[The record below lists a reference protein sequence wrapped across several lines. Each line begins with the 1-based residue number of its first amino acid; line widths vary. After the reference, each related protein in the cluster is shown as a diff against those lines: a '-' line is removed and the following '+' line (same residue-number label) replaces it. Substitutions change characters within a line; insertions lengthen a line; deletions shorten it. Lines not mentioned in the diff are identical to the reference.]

1 MSSLRERVGSPR
13 ARRALAPVLCAAL
26 LVVGVALTA
35 VAEAQEL
42 ERWDSPAPSYALV
55 ALFTGLYA
63 AAHHYSV
70 DFELRRETHSVTLV
84 QVPLALGLVFLAPWA
99 HLAARVAAPLVVAL
113 ALRQRQA
120 PIKVLYNLAAASFEV
135 GVAACAVVVVG
146 TDAGPD
152 LWLALYVGLLLGDVV
167 GSLLLSAVWWLIGM
181 PVTLRSALRSVLVVA
196 PVTLLFTALSVVTLS
211 AVSDDPTVW
220 LVLLVLAG
228 MLSVAY
234 RTHRRVVGQQLA
246 TQRLYDF
253 VRELGPLDLG
263 SQGAADALERMRVLL
278 HAQRL
283 DLALLQ
289 ERSWCH
295 LVACEDRAP
304 ERVEDL
310 PPGTSVPPGALR
322 GPALGSRHSGDEDTM
337 VTPLLTGTELGGVL
351 TATGRLGA
359 GRRFDMGDLRLLQTV
374 GAELAT
380 ALDRGRLL
388 RDLERSA
395 TTDALTELPNL
406 AETTRRVEELLE
418 RHGQVVLAAV
428 AVLSFRE
435 VNDTLGRELGDELLV
450 EVARR
455 LTAAYP
461 DGVVGRVGGARFA
474 VAFAAPE
481 VEGDA
486 EHFGL
491 SLRSRVE
498 GTAQLGAVGTH
509 VRLAVGVVNA
519 PEHGATGAT
528 LLRRAETAMYSARHV
543 GGGPVLWA
551 PAYEVQSNR
560 RLAVVMALR
569 EALAS
574 GAITVAYQ
582 PKVAADG
589 SRVTGVEALAR
600 WTHPAL
606 GEVGPDEFVPLAEA
620 SGLMGPL
627 TATVL
632 RQSLWACERWQPV
645 AASVG
650 VSVNISADTLL
661 DPSFVTQVAQLLA
674 EVDVPAELLTLE
686 LTESVLLQDPR
697 LAAERMAE
705 LRVLG
710 IALAVDDFGTGYSSL
725 TYLRGLPVDEVKVD
739 KAFVDGLAIDAA
751 DRAVVR
757 AVVDIAHT
765 LGLRVVAEG
774 TAHEEQ
780 LAVLQSLGVDEVQGY
795 LHARPLPAVELSQWL
810 RRRSRP
816 RRG

>member
-1 MSSLRERVGSPR
+1 MTTREQETVSRT
-13 ARRALAPVLCAAL
+13 RRGLAMALCAAL
-26 LVVGVALTA
+26 LVAGVVLTA
-35 VAEAQEL
+35 LSGEL
-42 ERWDSPAPSYALV
+42 RRWDAPVPAPALV
-55 ALFTGLYA
+55 ALFTLLYA

-70 DFELRRETHSVTLV
+70 DFELRRETHSFTLV

-99 HLAARVAAPLVVAL
+99 HLFARMTAPLAVAV

-120 PIKVLYNLAAASFEV
+120 PIKALYNLAAASFEV
-135 GVAACAVVVVG
+135 GVAACAVATVG
-146 TDAGPD
+146 TDPGPD
-152 LWLALYVGLLLGDVV
+152 LWLAIYIGLLLGDVV

-181 PVTLRSALRSVLVVA
+181 PVTLRSALQSVLVVA
-196 PVTLLFTALSVVTLS
+196 PVTLLFAALSIVTLS
-211 AVSDDPTVW
+211 AVPSDPTVW

-228 MLSVAY
+228 MLSLAY
-234 RTHRRVVGQQLA
+234 RTHRRVVGQQQA

-253 VRELGPLDLG
+253 VRELGPLDVR
-263 SQGAADALERMRVLL
+263 SQAAADALERMRVLL

-289 ERSWCH
+289 HGRWCH
-295 LVACEDRAP
+295 LVASEDHP
-304 ERVEDL
+304 PQRVDDL
-310 PPGTSVPPGALR
+310 SPGTSVPRAALR

-337 VTPLLTGTELGGVL
+337 TTPLLTGAELGGVL

-359 GRRFDMGDLRLLQTV
+359 GRRFDIGDLRLLQTV

-388 RDLERSA
+388 IDLERSA
-395 TTDALTELPNL
+395 TTDPLTALPNL
-406 AETTRRVEELLE
+406 AETTRRVQALVHE
-418 RHGQVVLAAV
+418 RRNVVLAAV
-428 AVLSFRE
+428 VVLSFRE

-455 LTAAYP
+455 LTEAYP

-474 VAFAAPE
+474 VAYATPDAG
-481 VEGDA
+481 GDA

-491 SLRSRVE
+491 SLRHRVE

-509 VRLAVGVVNA
+509 VRLSVGVVNA
-519 PEHGATGAT
+519 PEHGSTGAT
-528 LLRRAETAMYSARHV
+528 LLRRAETAMYSALHV

-551 PAYEVQSNR
+551 PAYEVQGNR
-560 RLAVVMALR
+560 RLAVVLALR

-574 GAITVAYQ
+574 GAIGVAYQ

-600 WTHPAL
+600 WSHPAL
-606 GEVGPDEFVPLAEA
+606 GVVGPEEFVPLAEA

-632 RQSLWACERWQPV
+632 RQSLWACKRWQPS
-645 AASVG
+645 APQVG

-661 DPSFVTQVAQLLA
+661 DPSFVSEVAQLLA
-674 EVDVPAELLTLE
+674 DVDAPARLLTLE

-705 LRVLG
+705 LRTLG

-725 TYLRGLPVDEVKVD
+725 TYLRGLPVDEVKID
-739 KAFVDGLAIDAA
+739 KTFVDGLSEDPA

-774 TAHEEQ
+774 TEHDEQ

-795 LHARPLPAVELSQWL
+795 LHARPMPTSELSGWL
-810 RRRSRP
+810 RRFSKP
-816 RRG
+816 RRE